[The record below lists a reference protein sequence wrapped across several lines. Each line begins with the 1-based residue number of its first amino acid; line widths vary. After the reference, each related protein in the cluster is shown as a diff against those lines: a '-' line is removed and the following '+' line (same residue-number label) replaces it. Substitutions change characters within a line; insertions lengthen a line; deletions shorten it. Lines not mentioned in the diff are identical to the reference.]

1 MKSNNTLATGL
12 LAVAAAC
19 LPFVSSG
26 QIPGMALDQGNDN
39 FGYYFNNLST
49 AWQSFT
55 AGTHGHLGAIQA
67 HIYSTGGADWSATLE
82 IRMGSGTS
90 GSLLASQAV
99 VGDGVNQ
106 PRAFVLEK
114 PIRQTPDDVFSFV
127 FRNASTGLTVRAS
140 ADLYAAGRS
149 HHASYDYN
157 FKTWLLASDWSAET
171 WRDTGF
177 TAESTVIATPAQ
189 LAQFAWLVN
198 GGTTFAGKT
207 LALGADIDLG
217 AHYWT
222 PAGGES
228 ARFNG
233 VFKGAGHVISGL
245 YIENPGVPCQGLF
258 GVTGINASVEDL
270 TIAQSDIRGGDYT
283 GGIVGRAYGEV
294 RRCRAAGVVAGGSMV
309 GGVAGCA
316 EGILEGCA
324 NAASVSGGSGIG
336 GVAGLAR
343 GGAEACA
350 NSGAVGGD
358 NDVGG
363 VVGFALG
370 DLRRCVNAGA
380 VAAREGERTGG
391 VAGSCANAS
400 ILECANTGEVSGPAT
415 VGGIVGDPG
424 SGTIDRCANRGAVSG
439 AWAGGIAA
447 ISGGTIRNC
456 VNRGA
461 VVFATPDGVVGGI
474 VGENN
479 FGSIVNCANEG
490 AVGGS
495 GASCFAGG
503 LVGWNWGGAIRN
515 GVGSGAVTGTEG
527 GDLGGIAGRN
537 DGGGSVAGC
546 FWKRTGAEPFAL
558 DAVGVNAYGAV
569 AGCQPFGAAPG
580 TLGSPVTVDGL
591 QTDSLAGA
599 LNAWMAMTRDGE
611 GAPLR
616 RWTPGSA
623 SAYPTLVESR
633 WSDEGNFATNWYGAA
648 EADLTIGTPAE
659 LAGLAALVNA
669 GVDFQ
674 GRRVSLSSDIELEGR
689 EWTPIGAVDEDGAI
703 SAPFAGT
710 FDGNGKTVSG
720 LYVDRQSSLGSAGLF
735 GAARQAILVN
745 LTVASADIAASGFAG
760 GVCGVQA
767 ASWIANCSS
776 GGRISGDEAAGGIAG
791 RVDGIVVNCWSD
803 ARVRGS
809 AVGGVAGLAP
819 GVPQVGRCY
828 WRRTG
833 AAPFDLP
840 AVAEG
845 GADAC
850 SAFAEPP
857 GLLAEPPAELPPTLA
872 GALNDLARG
881 TGELYGIAL
890 YGWTSGSTNR
900 YPVMTPLIRVGGEAV
915 EEALSDGFCSGMTYP
930 QVDAA
935 VAVYTSAHPAT
946 TAENF
951 GALMGQAD
959 AMGFTFGELAADD
972 AILDFSPSLVITSF
986 DPASGSLTFAV
997 ANGIDATPEQAMAR
1011 LSASTTGSFVIE
1023 QFDSPGG
1030 KAVERE
1036 PVVVFLPEGKARA
1049 SFPPDAAAVRAFYR
1063 VRLGGAQS
1071 E

>member
-55 AGTHGHLGAIQA
+55 AGTQGHLGAIQA

-324 NAASVSGGSGIG
+324 NAAAVSGGSGIG

-350 NSGAVGGD
+350 NS
-358 NDVGG
+358 
-363 VVGFALG
+363 
-370 DLRRCVNAGA
+370 
-380 VAAREGERTGG
+380 
-391 VAGSCANAS
+391 
-400 ILECANTGEVSGPAT
+400 
-415 VGGIVGDPG
+415 
-424 SGTIDRCANRGAVSG
+424 GAVSG

-809 AVGGVAGLAP
+809 AVGWVAGLAP